1 MDALTSPA
9 IHCFGD
15 QQELLL
21 ERLALLR
28 RTQPGLH
35 RLGLLHQQRFVEF
48 KLIALNDS
56 LLKLHGKVELFF
68 GIDWFIRSMDVL
80 LFVVGL

>member
-56 LLKLHGKVELFF
+56 LLKLYGKGGTLVWDRL
-68 GIDWFIRSMDVL
+68 VH
-80 LFVVGL
+80 

>member
-1 MDALTSPA
+1 MDVLTSPA

-28 RTQPGLH
+28 RTRLGLH
-35 RLGLLHQQRFVEF
+35 RLGLLHQQQFVGF
-48 KLIALNDS
+48 KFIILIDS
-56 LLKLHGKVELFF
+56 LMELHGK
-68 GIDWFIRSMDVL
+68 DRTL
-80 LFVVGL
+80 L

>member
-1 MDALTSPA
+1 MLTSPA

-35 RLGLLHQQRFVEF
+35 RLGLLHQQQFVGSRFII
-48 KLIALNDS
+48 LIDS
-56 LLKLHGKVELFF
+56 LMKFHGKARTLF
-68 GIDWFIRSMDVL
+68 
-80 LFVVGL
+80 